1 MVREGQ
7 MRHLQYIHSHN
18 RLHTHA
24 VKKPTFPESEYNAL
38 KFLYNTTNGENW
50 RWLNTSGGWI
60 YDNHTHGIPYHV
72 VNLTA
77 NSIPWNFTRYDVNNP
92 CTDNWQGVVC
102 SCTATT
108 CHVTQLD
115 LDQHNITG
123 TLPAQFFSLN
133 ELLFLSF
140 RKNNIT
146 GSLPSSMSTSQK
158 LIAIN
163 LEANAFTGI
172 LDDWWSEL
180 TDLLYLGISRNAFTN
195 FSSGFFDLPRLQFLD
210 MAFNDFKGSFP
221 ADFGN
226 YFPNMRELLIGGNRF
241 TGTIPLSFANFTQFR
256 GFDAE
261 INDFAGPFP
270 SVLCLLINITGLSL
284 GTNRFTG
291 TIPECITNLTLLTR
305 VLLSRNDFF
314 GSLPQNL
321 DNCPDLI
328 FFNLDGNLFSG
339 SLPHSLSKL
348 RKLRTL
354 RESLRQINV
363 VSGLQTRPDAL
374 ELISKSRDEEARVQ
388 LGREENGSTDVFFAN
403 PMRSTSPLHPT
414 VTPHSAHPIDLPDA
428 PSKPRR
434 PDVSISA
441 MTNSTNI
448 FNHFRMIRRELV
460 SRVKFEL
467 SRLHPLLARCFS
479 FNFQNIRM
487 QQKQERFLR
496 YRVRM
501 KKLSYH
507 EILNIALKF
516 LVDINHVNMQSIN
529 FDRPTYRLI
538 LLFIC
543 IVFPIYVFFSRT
555 LVWYIIA
562 PISQCPNGLL
572 TSDSAEVCRYYFY
585 FLLLTL
591 GSMTLYFVQ
600 LIFGM
605 SIMVALVS
613 LSYGSE
619 IAYRLTDAW
628 IKKFKSLRRV
638 EEYDMEEFID
648 QNLEKKKNA
657 SIGRNHSGR
666 SVKAAVVTSDE
677 VMPFVSKRQ
686 FHFESEKNI
695 CEHPLYYWIKRDATE
710 HYFFICEVF
719 QASDRIWSPAL
730 TFIFLMAVGIALV
743 AVLSAVLLG
752 NISHPIVL
760 LQTIIF
766 ASVRIFV
773 LFIYPLMSL
782 CHANAYIYELTN
794 CFKRASKDDF
804 QLIGGCEQWIDF
816 MENCPAAWT
825 YNGIWIT
832 WDRLLGLVW
841 TFAAAAVASGLGT
854 LLSFVSS

>member
-1 MVREGQ
+1 MSYSRVISSYRLSDWLKKFCIKPSLLFKSAAEREVFID
-7 MRHLQYIHSHN
+7 R
-18 RLHTHA
+18 
-24 VKKPTFPESEYNAL
+24 
-38 KFLYNTTNGENW
+38 
-50 RWLNTSGGWI
+50 
-60 YDNHTHGIPYHV
+60 HGIK
-72 VNLTA
+72 
-77 NSIPWNFTRYDVNNP
+77 RYI
-92 CTDNWQGVVC
+92 DNWQPVAAENDVEEVLAQSSENFFFRTGCMKLSHLYESYQRWSREQEENNEKNGEEVRASDALHQIAYISEWQRLWIHLENNTDYDELAEHAPLFRLMIEFLFHPRMQTMMMVLL
-102 SCTATT
+102 TY
-108 CHVTQLD
+108 
-115 LDQHNITG
+115 NIII
-123 TLPAQFFSLN
+123 TLVLI
-133 ELLFLSF
+133 LL
-140 RKNNIT
+140 
-146 GSLPSSMSTSQK
+146 
-158 LIAIN
+158 
-163 LEANAFTGI
+163 
-172 LDDWWSEL
+172 
-180 TDLLYLGISRNAFTN
+180 
-195 FSSGFFDLPRLQFLD
+195 
-210 MAFNDFKGSFP
+210 
-221 ADFGN
+221 
-226 YFPNMRELLIGGNRF
+226 
-241 TGTIPLSFANFTQFR
+241 
-256 GFDAE
+256 
-261 INDFAGPFP
+261 FP
-270 SVLCLLINITGLSL
+270 SVYSPMTIFYGFFELVVQTIAYFAIVVVYRGIVTEPPEPAFPIDVSLLQELNPNTLFSNINTGLNTL
-284 GTNRFTG
+284 NTG
-291 TIPECITNLTLLTR
+291 
-305 VLLSRNDFF
+305 
-314 GSLPQNL
+314 
-321 DNCPDLI
+321 
-328 FFNLDGNLFSG
+328 
-339 SLPHSLSKL
+339 
-348 RKLRTL
+348 L

-363 VSGLQTRPDAL
+363 VSGLHTRQNAL
-374 ELISKSRDEEARVQ
+374 ELTSKSRDEEARVQ
-388 LGREENGSTDVFFAN
+388 LDREENGSTDVFYAN
-403 PMRSTSPLHPT
+403 PMRSTSPLHPA

-666 SVKAAVVTSDE
+666 SSVKAAVVTSDE

-743 AVLSAVLLG
+743 AVLYAVLLG

-794 CFKRASKDDF
+794 CFRRASKDDF